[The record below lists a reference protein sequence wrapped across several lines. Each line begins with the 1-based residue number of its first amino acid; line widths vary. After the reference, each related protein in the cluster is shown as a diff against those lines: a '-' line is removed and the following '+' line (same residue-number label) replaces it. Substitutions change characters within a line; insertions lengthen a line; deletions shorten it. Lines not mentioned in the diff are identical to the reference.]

1 MPVIPH
7 YKLTYFDLMGRAEPI
22 RLIFAAAGVEYED
35 VRISF
40 EQWPA
45 LKQTTPYGQLPVLE
59 FQGKPLAQSHAI
71 EKFLGR
77 MFGLLGGD
85 DWEAAKIDEIT
96 MALEDVF
103 QGMQPWFKEQDD
115 AKKADIFK
123 EIAQNTIQPFFQRL
137 EKMLESSKSGYLVG
151 DKLSVADLCVFH
163 FVWYFDFKILPGQ
176 LHHKFPILEGFIKK
190 IKNEPKIKEWMAKR
204 PVTVR

>member
-45 LKQTTPYGQLPVLE
+45 LKQSKSRIRGSRLQTPSLITSSATVIGAPYGQLPTLE
-59 FQGKPLAQSHAI
+59 FQGKLLAQSHAI

-77 MFGLLGGD
+77 MFGTSQRHDGRCNPVSSGLMGGD
-85 DWEAAKIDEIT
+85 DWEAAKIDELT

-115 AKKADIFK
+115 SKKVGIK
-123 EIAQNTIQPFFQRL
+123 RIARRTLCGSAICHLLTDF
-137 EKMLESSKSGYLVG
+137 STVGYWL
-151 DKLSVADLCVFH
+151 
-163 FVWYFDFKILPGQ
+163 
-176 LHHKFPILEGFIKK
+176 
-190 IKNEPKIKEWMAKR
+190 
-204 PVTVR
+204 